1 MQSLPKSAPFGGVQG
16 VQLKT
21 TLTPQSEANQTV
33 QVDLGTKDGVKSM
46 RIGFTD
52 QRLTAHGGLAVW
64 TRFITEAGLR
74 EKLAAVL
81 PHAPTSPNAYD
92 PVDTALG
99 FIGGIL
105 CGADKLARIAHLAH
119 DPAVAEVLGIE
130 AVPSQSTL
138 SRFFAACGRAACEEL
153 GGLHAWAA
161 RDLPVRQEGYT
172 LDLDSFALV
181 HEDGRQEGVRVGYTR
196 KGLKPCHRPI
206 VAALAEVPLV
216 ANFWLRPGNTA
227 CVSAADTFLGD
238 TLARLPAGVRI
249 GLVRAD
255 SGFCTEKMMA
265 RLEAEKLSY
274 VMTAAL
280 RSPVQA
286 LCRHDE
292 TAWIATNVRGLA
304 VQEVADA
311 RGRLIVVRQRV
322 AERPHAGGKKLL
334 ELPGYKFQALRTNLA
349 STVPPLE
356 VWRRYNGR
364 ADIENRIKE
373 LGAQFGLKGLCC
385 RSFWATEA
393 ACHLAITAYN
403 LCVGLQ
409 RRLGQMQ
416 RAELGTLRRQ
426 LFTCAA
432 VFSRAAGKPTLKL
445 AVAGERARDWWLA
458 LLRRIADP
466 DDCDAVAE
474 LGARARKCSVVHPS
488 TA

>member
-1 MQSLPKSAPFGGVQG
+1 MRL
-16 VQLKT
+16 
-21 TLTPQSEANQTV
+21 
-33 QVDLGTKDGVKSM
+33 DLGTKDGVKSM

-74 EKLAAVL
+74 AQLATVL

-105 CGADKLARIAHLAH
+105 CGADKLARVAHLAH

-130 AVPSQSTL
+130 AVPSQSTF

-153 GGLHAWAA
+153 GGLHAWAL
-161 RDLPVRQEGYT
+161 RDLPARAEGYT

-181 HEDGRQEGVRVGYTR
+181 HEDGHQEGVRVGYTR

-238 TLARLPAGVRI
+238 TLARLPASVRI
-249 GLVRAD
+249 GLVRGD
-255 SGFCTEKMMA
+255 SGFCTEKMLA
-265 RLEAEKLSY
+265 RLEAEKLCY
-274 VMTAAL
+274 VLAAAL

-286 LCRHDE
+286 LCRHDDAAW
-292 TAWIATNVRGLA
+292 TATDVPGLA
-304 VQEVADA
+304 VQEVTDPH
-311 RGRLIVVRQRV
+311 RGRLIVVRQRTS
-322 AERPHAGGKKLL
+322 ERPHAGGKQLL
-334 ELPGYKFQALRTNLA
+334 EVPGYKFQALRTNLPA
-349 STVPPLE
+349 TVSPLE

-403 LCVGLQ
+403 LCVLLQ
-409 RRLGQMQ
+409 RRLGQPH

-445 AVAGERARDWWLA
+445 AVAGDKARTWWLA
-458 LLRRIADP
+458 LLRRLADP
-466 DDCDAVAE
+466 AHCDAVAA
-474 LGARARKCSVVHPS
+474 LGARAPKSAVLQPS

>member
-1 MQSLPKSAPFGGVQG
+1 M
-16 VQLKT
+16 T
-21 TLTPQSEANQTV
+21 TLTPRTEANQTV
-33 QVDLGTKDGVKSM
+33 RLDLGTKDGGQSM

-64 TRFITEAGLR
+64 TRFVTEAGLR
-74 EKLAAVL
+74 AELARVL

-105 CGADKLARIAHLAH
+105 CGADKLARVAHLAQ

-138 SRFFAACGRAACEEL
+138 SRFFAVCRRSACEKL
-153 GGLHAWAA
+153 GGLHAWAL
-161 RDLPVRQEGYT
+161 RDLPARAEGYT

-227 CVSAADTFLGD
+227 CVSGAEVFLGD
-238 TLARLPAGVRI
+238 TLARLPAGLRP

-255 SGFCTEKMMA
+255 SGFCTEKMLA

-274 VMTAAL
+274 VMAAAL
-280 RSPVQA
+280 RTPVQA
-286 LCRHDE
+286 LCRHADAAW
-292 TAWIATNVRGLA
+292 TATEVPGLE
-304 VQEVADA
+304 VQEVGVEGG
-311 RGRLIVVRQRV
+311 GRLIVLRQRT
-322 AERPHAGGKKLL
+322 AQRPHAGGKPLL
-334 ELPGYKFQALRTNLA
+334 EVPGYKFQALRTNLPA
-349 STVPPLE
+349 SVSALE

-393 ACHLAITAYN
+393 ACHLAILAYN

-409 RRLGQMQ
+409 RRLGQPQ

-426 LFTCAA
+426 LFDCAA

-445 AVAGERARDWWLA
+445 AVAGDKARAWWLA

-466 DDCDAVAE
+466 AHCNAVAA
-474 LGARARKCSVVHPS
+474 LGARVRKNAIVHPS